1 MQEFLR
7 DEFGLSL
14 GNKIYNLQQKK
25 LQTIIEK
32 TTGKSDNQMKTLT
45 KTILPRIALYEVLQD
60 ELGDSKKAYDAVEKY
75 MFNIVGRKMNE
86 KYSAFEILPGFF
98 FMLRKAMV
106 GFINKSDNW
115 VSEIVEDDSTA
126 VRYNITKC
134 LWYDACVENNCPELC
149 KIFCDTDH
157 VIYGSMKKIKFVRKG
172 TLGTGSSCCDFCF
185 LNSKKIKK

>member
-7 DEFGLSL
+7 DEFGIDL

-45 KTILPRIALYEVLQD
+45 KTILPRIALYEILQD

-106 GFINKSDNW
+106 SFINKSDNW
-115 VSEIVEDDSTA
+115 VSEIVEDDITA

-157 VIYGSMKKIKFVRKG
+157 VIYDSMKKIKFVRKG
-172 TLGTGSSCCDFCF
+172 TLGTGSNCCDFCF